1 MKKGFLKVSIGIV
14 LTLLAAAF
22 VPCVLA
28 ASSPAAAPRGSGG
41 AAPADTIGAEGEA
54 AGGIAPPGTVS
65 GTVFPLNVLADEGK
79 FVVYVNEEPLVR
91 IGTRWLADGALAN
104 DYTVA
109 LAGQSLSVSM
119 SIEVDSLGL
128 WTEISIKSPRG
139 DATVRREGLI
149 AVITGRGQ
157 THTVELKPG
166 TILWENYTPAL
177 VSQAIAAYDQE
188 KGGAQTFPLFI
199 VPSVALEA
207 TLERLETVE
216 RFVGA
221 GPQTFTLYRYGLPG
235 VDVTAWIDGGGRL
248 CLIDVPAQR
257 AAYIREGYE
266 ALRVSPAADT
276 LLSQP
281 EHEVEVERNVMIRM
295 RDGVRLATDIYRP
308 AGLER
313 APVLLIRTPYAKNMQ
328 ELKARF
334 YARRGYVA
342 AVQDCR
348 GRFDSEGRWNPFF
361 DEPRDG
367 YDTIEWLGVQPW
379 STGKVG
385 MIGGSYLGW
394 VQMWAAREAP
404 PHLAAI
410 VPNVAPPDPWF
421 NIPYEYGSFFLFGA
435 IWWADVL
442 EKEATADISGRALSE
457 IYSKNYWKL
466 LRHLPVI
473 DLDTKVLGGKNRYW
487 REWIAHPNNDG
498 YWNRASFLSRLEDV
512 AVPAYHQSGWFD
524 GDGIGSKLNY
534 LAMRRAGHGGQKL
547 VLGPWGHT
555 DAATRTGPNEVDFG
569 RHAIVDL
576 EGSYLRWLDRWLKG
590 IENGVDREDPVA
602 LFVMNAN
609 RWITGA
615 DYPLPGTKMTKLYLL
630 SSGSANSSK
639 GNGWAALDAPFPGV
653 APFDT
658 FTYDPGDPTPDPNFY
673 VSERACAAAKET
685 CDSTKTLSIEAE
697 RRRMIAYYGTID
709 ETRRDILVYDTEPM
723 VDSLVIAG
731 PVSAVLYAS
740 SSAKDT
746 DWFMRLSAV
755 GPDGVVFPLVHGTI
769 RARFRE
775 SYAEPKMLRPGEICE
790 YRLDL
795 WQTGVMIPKGHK
807 LRVEV
812 ASAAFPTFSRNLN
825 TGKHNEKSTKYV
837 SAAQRVYHDAGHP
850 SHVLLP
856 VIERPEF
863 KESPW

>member
-1 MKKGFLKVSIGIV
+1 MSRIFWKTSTGFV
-14 LTLLAAAF
+14 LVALVMAGAPRIPAID
-22 VPCVLA
+22 
-28 ASSPAAAPRGSGG
+28 ASS
-41 AAPADTIGAEGEA
+41 APADTI
-54 AGGIAPPGTVS
+54 S
-65 GTVFPLNVLADEGK
+65 GTVFPMNILADEAK
-79 FVVYVNEEPLVR
+79 FVIYLNEEPLVR
-91 IGTRWLADGALAN
+91 IDTRWLPAGSLKN
-104 DYTVA
+104 DYAVS

-128 WTEISIKSPRG
+128 WTAISITSSRG
-139 DATVRREGLI
+139 DVTVTRDGLVATIKSGS
-149 AVITGRGQ
+149 Q
-157 THTVELKPG
+157 TRTVELKPG
-166 TILWENYTPAL
+166 TVLWDNYTPSL
-177 VSQAIAAYDQE
+177 VSQAVAAYNGKE
-188 KGGAQTFPLFI
+188 GGRQTIPLFI
-199 VPSVALEA
+199 VPSLTMDA
-207 TLERLETVE
+207 TLERLDTVE

-221 GPQTFTLYRYGLPG
+221 GPETFTRYRYELPG
-235 VDVTAWIDGGGRL
+235 VDVTAWMDRNGKL
-248 CLIDVPAQR
+248 CLMDVPAQR
-257 AAYIREGYE
+257 AAYVREGYE
-266 ALRVSPAADT
+266 ALRVVPTSDT
-276 LLSQP
+276 LLSRA
-281 EHEVEVERNVMIRM
+281 EHEVEVDTNVMIPM

-308 AGLER
+308 AGVER
-313 APVLLIRTPYAKNMQ
+313 APVILVRTPYAKAMQ

-334 YARRGYVA
+334 YARRGYVF

-348 GRFDSEGRWNPFF
+348 GRFDSEGTWNPFF

-367 YDTIEWLGVQPW
+367 HDTIEWLAVQPW
-379 STGKVG
+379 SSGKVG

-394 VQMWAAREAP
+394 VQWWAAREAP
-404 PHLAAI
+404 PHLVTI
-410 VPNVAPPDPWF
+410 IPNVAPPDPWF

-442 EKEATADISGRALSE
+442 EKQATADISGKALSE
-457 IYSKNYWKL
+457 IYGRNYAKI

-473 DLDTKVLGGKNRYW
+473 DLDKKVLGKKNKYW
-487 REWIAHPNNDG
+487 REWIAHPNNDA
-498 YWNRASFLSRLEDV
+498 YWDRASFLTRLDDAAIPV
-512 AVPAYHQSGWFD
+512 YHQSGWFD

-555 DAATRTGPNEVDFG
+555 DAATRTGPNEADFG
-569 RHAIVDL
+569 PHAIVDL

-590 IENGVDREDPVA
+590 IENGIDREDPVV

-609 RWITGA
+609 RWLTGP
-615 DYPLPGTKMTKLYLL
+615 DYPLPETKFTKLYLL

-639 GNGWAALDAPFPGV
+639 GNGWLAFDAPFPGV

-658 FTYDPGDPTPDPNFY
+658 FVYDPGDPTPDPNFY
-673 VSERACAAAKET
+673 VSERDLASAERP
-685 CDSTKTLSIEAE
+685 DSTKVVSTEEE
-697 RRRMIAYYGTID
+697 RRRMIGYYGMID

-723 VDSLVIAG
+723 LDSLVIAG

-755 GPDGVVFPLVHGTI
+755 DANGIVFPLVHGTI

-775 SYAEPKMLRPGEICE
+775 SFSKPAPLRPGEIYE

-812 ASAAFPTFSRNLN
+812 ASAAFPTFARNLN
-825 TGKHNEKSTKYV
+825 TGKHNEKEKKFIP
-837 SAAQRVYHDAGHP
+837 AAQRIYHDGEHP

-856 VIERPEF
+856 VIENPAF
-863 KESPW
+863 KDAPW